1 MKYLSFKII
10 ACCIILPPVCYILTL
25 QILENRLHDR
35 YARQVQAVLLGD
47 AGALLSGKERLKV
60 VVPRNVNRFLDNDAL
75 IRMGLRVGVDVHT
88 RRGTLLYPQPFE
100 NSAGLGAAVPLAHDI
115 AEENYRLLN
124 EGLEVIV
131 DVVVDHNTPLSNL
144 ILGFYVGCGLLALF
158 FYYRRGTRKDLRDRA
173 EKAGEILQLSEMSRL
188 HQENLENLKAERGR
202 LADELVRLRAELHQ
216 QAARAIE
223 NEDQMIEEVVALEEK
238 IQRNLDRQNAQEEEV
253 EALREK
259 IAAYEKDKDPAGRS
273 RRKQLEAPQKRFN
286 TLYKNLSLHD
296 RALKGF
302 GELSEDMKLKCEEVI
317 HQINDNPQQVPVKR
331 KVFGKKGIETILE
344 VAFSYNGRLYYRSGK
359 EQKTEVLAIG
369 TKNSQEKDLGFLN
382 RFNAA

>member
-10 ACCIILPPVCYILTL
+10 ACCIVLPPVCYILTL
-25 QILENRLHDR
+25 QVLENRLHDR

-47 AGALLSGKERLKV
+47 AGALLSGKDRLKA
-60 VVPRNVNRFLDNDAL
+60 VVPRNVDGFLDKNAL
-75 IRMGLRVGVDVHT
+75 TRLGLRVGVDVHT
-88 RRGTLLYPQPFE
+88 RRGTLLYPPPFE
-100 NSAGLGAAVPLAHDI
+100 NSAGLGTAAPLAHDI
-115 AEENYRLLN
+115 AEENYRLLT
-124 EGLEVIV
+124 EGLEVVV

-158 FYYRRGTRKDLRDRA
+158 FYYRRGTQKDFRDRA
-173 EKAGEILQLSEMSRL
+173 DKASELLQLSEMSRL
-188 HQENLENLKAERGR
+188 HQESLEKLKVEREHLAGELDR
-202 LADELVRLRAELHQ
+202 LKTESSQ
-216 QAARAIE
+216 QAARALE
-223 NEDQMIEEVVALEEK
+223 AEDQMIAEVVALEEK
-238 IQRNLDRQNAQEEEV
+238 IQRNLDRQKAQAEEA

-259 IAAYEKDKDPAGRS
+259 IAAYEKDKDAAGRS
-273 RRKQLEAPQKRFN
+273 RRKQLEVVQKRFN

-317 HQINDNPQQVPVKR
+317 HQLNDNPQLVPVKR

>member
-25 QILENRLHDR
+25 QLLENRLHDR

-47 AGALLSGKERLKV
+47 AEALFSGKDRLKA
-60 VVPRNVNRFLDNDAL
+60 VVPRNVDGFLAKLRL
-75 IRMGLRVGVDVHT
+75 IPLGLGVRVDVHT
-88 RRGTLLYPQPFE
+88 RRGTLLYPPPFE
-100 NSAGLGAAVPLAHDI
+100 NSAGFGVAAAPAREI
-115 AEENYRLLN
+115 AEENYRLLT
-124 EGLEVIV
+124 EGLEVVV

-188 HQENLENLKAERGR
+188 HQENLEKLKTEREHLTGELNR
-202 LADELVRLRAELHQ
+202 LKSEFSQ
-216 QAARAIE
+216 QAAKALE
-223 NEDQMIEEVVALEEK
+223 NEDQMIAEVVTLEDK
-238 IQRNLDRQNAQEEEV
+238 IQRNLNRQKAQAEEV

-259 IAAYEKDKDPAGRS
+259 IAAYEKDKDTADRS
-273 RRKQLEAPQKRFN
+273 RRKQLEVVQKRFN

-302 GELSEDMKLKCEEVI
+302 GELAEDMKLKCEEVI
-317 HQINDNPQQVPVKR
+317 HQLNDNPQQVPVKR

-344 VAFSYNGRLYYRSGK
+344 VTFSYNGRLYYRSGK
-359 EQKTEVLAIG
+359 DQKTEVLAIG